1 MRIYGMCHFNNE
13 IFYLDLWD
21 ENDKKERLP
30 RSWTALKYP
39 TSVYLYIALWATCYS
54 PDDTPHWENKL
65 EKCSKLHQA
74 EDDLLEW
81 TIKMSDAHAVHWIT
95 LLQRHGVRG
104 KQRPGIPHPQWHQ
117 TLLNYC
123 RKWRHFI
130 PFNIFIYKTF
140 GFKFKD
146 MG

>member
-21 ENDKKERLP
+21 ENDKKERLYQEVEQH
-30 RSWTALKYP
+30 SNILHLYT
-39 TSVYLYIALWATCYS
+39 YLYIALWATCYS

-104 KQRPGIPHPQWHQ
+104 KQRPGIPHPQ
-117 TLLNYC
+117 
-123 RKWRHFI
+123 
-130 PFNIFIYKTF
+130 
-140 GFKFKD
+140 
-146 MG
+146 